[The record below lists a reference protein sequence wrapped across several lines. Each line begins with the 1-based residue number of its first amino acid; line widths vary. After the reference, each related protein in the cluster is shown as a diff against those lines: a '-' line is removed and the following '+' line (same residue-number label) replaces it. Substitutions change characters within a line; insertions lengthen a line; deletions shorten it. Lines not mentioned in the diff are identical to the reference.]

1 MRSTTRAAFSTKRR
15 RKKTPTHAHAR
26 LRDRETTSLRRF
38 GGGPTTPIY
47 AEIPPRLRAPIERIL
62 DRERR
67 LLRAV
72 VLGFTADGGH
82 VVAHHHDRA
91 NGGEHWVQFW
101 TFDVHG
107 KRPSRLV
114 REVPVMRERDGSS
127 MRETKNA
134 RATVVSFAQSP
145 CEEHFFFNFQLLRK
159 KEDKGEETRPE
170 QGGYFCFFPNPL
182 KLRNETTTTTT
193 FREGEGGV
201 FPRKIFERKEREGM
215 VARDDEENVMT
226 AEAARVLVK
235 GERYTSSA
243 IVPYCSIWSGMVRGD
258 SSRTSSSP
266 RYSIFLNLGD
276 GILEAI
282 YQPLANI
289 KRPDRASSEL
299 WVSKHDAKRDIFNV
313 AANKFEML
321 SELENA
327 KFQCRDYELMPLKT
341 IGKTLAARMHCVLE
355 NVQSMTTRMIVVT
368 FAIEAS
374 SGHGFD
380 LPGVDIL
387 DVSETNVPLSMP
399 TMMSEGVK
407 TQAFMPSARARL
419 RTYKLLLNAAQS
431 EAIEMR
437 RASGLSRMRAN
448 QRYRNSSEGDNANLV
463 YKNKSVNVI
472 VHDTLPVCLLG
483 YGVVVSERNNLMPSR
498 NQRLYPQ
505 L

>member
-1 MRSTTRAAFSTKRR
+1 M
-15 RKKTPTHAHAR
+15 
-26 LRDRETTSLRRF
+26 
-38 GGGPTTPIY
+38 Y

-114 REVPVMRERDGSS
+114 REIPVMRERDGSS

-182 KLRNETTTTTT
+182 KLRNETTTTPTTT

-215 VARDDEENVMT
+215 VARDDEDNVMT

-243 IVPYCSIWSGMVRGD
+243 NVPYCSI
-258 SSRTSSSP
+258 
-266 RYSIFLNLGD
+266 
-276 GILEAI
+276 
-282 YQPLANI
+282 
-289 KRPDRASSEL
+289 
-299 WVSKHDAKRDIFNV
+299 
-313 AANKFEML
+313 
-321 SELENA
+321 
-327 KFQCRDYELMPLKT
+327 
-341 IGKTLAARMHCVLE
+341 
-355 NVQSMTTRMIVVT
+355 
-368 FAIEAS
+368 
-374 SGHGFD
+374 
-380 LPGVDIL
+380 
-387 DVSETNVPLSMP
+387 
-399 TMMSEGVK
+399 
-407 TQAFMPSARARL
+407 
-419 RTYKLLLNAAQS
+419 
-431 EAIEMR
+431 
-437 RASGLSRMRAN
+437 
-448 QRYRNSSEGDNANLV
+448 
-463 YKNKSVNVI
+463 
-472 VHDTLPVCLLG
+472 
-483 YGVVVSERNNLMPSR
+483 
-498 NQRLYPQ
+498 
-505 L
+505 

>member
-1 MRSTTRAAFSTKRR
+1 MSNTRAAFSKR
-15 RKKTPTHAHAR
+15 KPTHAHVR
-26 LRDRETTSLRRF
+26 LRDRETARRRF
-38 GGGPTTPIY
+38 GPTTPIY

-114 REVPVMRERDGSS
+114 RDVPVMRERDGSS
-127 MRETKNA
+127 MRDTKNA

-159 KEDKGEETRPE
+159 KEDRGEETRPE

-182 KLRNETTTTTT
+182 KLRNETTT

-327 KFQCRDYELMPLKT
+327 KFQCRDYE
-341 IGKTLAARMHCVLE
+341 
-355 NVQSMTTRMIVVT
+355 
-368 FAIEAS
+368 
-374 SGHGFD
+374 
-380 LPGVDIL
+380 
-387 DVSETNVPLSMP
+387 
-399 TMMSEGVK
+399 
-407 TQAFMPSARARL
+407 
-419 RTYKLLLNAAQS
+419 
-431 EAIEMR
+431 
-437 RASGLSRMRAN
+437 
-448 QRYRNSSEGDNANLV
+448 
-463 YKNKSVNVI
+463 
-472 VHDTLPVCLLG
+472 
-483 YGVVVSERNNLMPSR
+483 
-498 NQRLYPQ
+498 
-505 L
+505 